1 MRRIAL
7 ALLLIGLGAPLYA
20 GDGKGGT
27 LRVDEAAA
35 PSDGYKGVA
44 PGAQALPPHPPK
56 LPVKSGPQ
64 RLTWSGFQVKEG
76 VPTVF
81 MELTAPPDYK
91 VDVEKNAV
99 VVTLRNTVVPLKNNR
114 RPLRVGAFDTA
125 VTDVETVAK
134 GHDTRVTIHVKG
146 DAPPSH
152 RERVEA
158 AAGGFQMLVI
168 ELPPPNK

>member
-7 ALLLIGLGAPLYA
+7 VVCLLGLARA
-20 GDGKGGT
+20 DK
-27 LRVDEAAA
+27 LRVEETA
-35 PSDGYKGVA
+35 PATEGYKGVA

-56 LPVKSGPQ
+56 LPLKAGPQ
-64 RLTWSGFQVKEG
+64 RLTWSGFQVKNG

-81 MELTAPPDYK
+81 VELTAPPDYK
-91 VDVEKNAV
+91 IDEQKGAL
-99 VVTLRNTVVPLKNNR
+99 VVTLKNTVVPLKNNR

-125 VTDVETVAK
+125 VTSVEAHEK
-134 GHDTRVTIHVKG
+134 GHDTEVVISLKSG
-146 DAPPSH
+146 GMPAH

-168 ELPPPNK
+168 ELPPSK